1 MTAST
6 LTKQRT
12 SSDKPVKK
20 YQYTK
25 TRGKVALIKPCA
37 DPVGWAARRKK
48 EKPPPGGFPKPPPHW
63 PKGVRVD
70 VGRPVYWLP
79 QGWGQGIKTT
89 CTARL
94 VAFVSPEGKCCYH
107 RYRVEEMLGRK
118 LGPDDNLGSATEWAK
133 TQIQAGK
140 DWRGQQVKFDGQGK
154 LFAQLSSR
162 ERQHLVKSEDFH
174 FAVISARRSG
184 DIGGLRG
191 IVRVESQ
198 IRACGLQPTWYVDD
212 ASVDAYRE
220 LGLEVVVGGKLV
232 PARNKALDDAEKLGK
247 VCVQVSDDISR
258 WSYYVGSE
266 EPSVGLFAGNK
277 LSAGNQAAKEAD
289 RLRISPVMAAQ
300 FILAKMR
307 GVADGEPQPRLGG
320 VFPLGNVGMSFGV
333 GAIATE
339 HFILG
344 DFFVQDLGSKCRF
357 DPRYSLKEDYDFTCS
372 HLDAHGAV
380 MRCNRM
386 FIVAVH
392 ETNAGGACS
401 ERDDS
406 GEKERENIRILQEKW
421 PGVFSLNGR
430 RGDGS
435 TQVTM
440 AWRRRRR

>member
-6 LTKQRT
+6 KTKERK
-12 SSDKPVKK
+12 SSAKPVKK

-25 TRGKVALIKPCA
+25 IRGKVSMDRPCS
-37 DPVGWAARRKK
+37 DPVGWAARRKQ

-70 VGRPVYWLP
+70 VRRPVFWLP
-79 QGWGQGIKTT
+79 KGWGQGIKTT

-94 VAFVSPEGKCCYH
+94 VAFVSPEGKCYYH
-107 RYRVEEMLGRK
+107 RYRVEEVLGRK

-140 DWRGQQVKFDGQGK
+140 DWKGQPIKFDGQSK

-162 ERQHLVKSEDFH
+162 ERQHLVKPENFH

-198 IRACGLQPTWYVDD
+198 IRASGIQPTWYVDA
-212 ASVDAYRE
+212 ASADAYRQ
-220 LGLEVVVGGKLV
+220 LGLKVVVGGKLV
-232 PARNKALDDAEKLGK
+232 PARNMALVDAEKLGK

-258 WSYYVGSE
+258 WSYYVGSD
-266 EPSVGLFAGNK
+266 EPSLGLF
-277 LSAGNQAAKEAD
+277 AGNQAAKEAD

-307 GVADGEPQPRLGG
+307 GSGEGEPQPKLGG
-320 VFPLGNVGMSFGV
+320 VFPLGNVGMSFGR

-357 DPRYSLKEDYDFTCS
+357 DPRYSLKEDYDFTCA

-386 FIVAVH
+386 FITAVH

-401 ERDDS
+401 ERDES
-406 GEKERENIRILQEKW
+406 GEKESANIRILQEKW

-440 AWRRRRR
+440 TWRRRRQ